1 MFLLLRGVL
10 DNGFSF
16 EGRVTESERE
26 RERRKRGAR
35 ERGRGAIFTGS
46 FPKARSQEHVFHNK
60 ANNSPCFNY

>member
-1 MFLLLRGVL
+1 MVSLLRAEL
-10 DNGFSF
+10 Q
-16 EGRVTESERE
+16 RVRE

-35 ERGRGAIFTGS
+35 ERGRGAVFTGS